1 MTVNTDIK
9 SHKKRTHFEHLHI
22 LALLFTL
29 QKGKTHKN
37 HGFIQF
43 FCETFVATF
52 IRFAHHLLN
61 LAHHLL
67 NLVHQ
72 APDFDVACI
81 TSPFQAMANP
91 FL

>member
-61 LAHHLL
+61 LAH
-67 NLVHQ
+67 Q

-81 TSPFQAMANP
+81 APPFQAMANP